1 MNPQTLSLYKQLF
14 GDSYL
19 YFLTKIIPGITGLL
33 SVIVFMRWVGPD
45 GYGQFTLLLSFVMAT
60 GALSSGWL
68 NQALLRYFSKDE
80 NKVEFPRI
88 IFQGTLISILT
99 GFFILLAGYYFFL
112 DLNIFGFIVIY
123 LFLVSIILFRLK
135 SSLLQAGLKPKK
147 VTQISVIQSILG
159 LVIPVIF
166 LIGFNHFLSI
176 IAGISIAYLLTGYQK
191 NQFQPNDSIAIT
203 TDRRNL
209 ILLKYFSFGI
219 PLSFRMFLG
228 LLIPFLDRW
237 FIMFFLDKSVTG
249 FYAGYS
255 EIIMRV
261 FSIILFPITLAI
273 HPRATHL
280 WNHGKERESLDLVK
294 KGIWIQT
301 GIFFL
306 AFMIFILFEMRFF
319 QLTKMLIP
327 GLNTDFAV
335 LGMPIFLSGFLWQV
349 SLLIH
354 KPLELSEK
362 PKKMIW
368 AIVFS
373 LGVVVFGNALYL
385 PRFGVLATAYTS
397 VASAMVYIISILIFI
412 KFDNNSRT
420 KNEY

>member
-14 GDSYL
+14 GDSFF

-33 SVIVFMRWVGPD
+33 SIIVFMRWIGPD
-45 GYGQFTLLLSFVMAT
+45 GYGQFTLLLSLVMAT

-68 NQALLRYFSKDE
+68 NQALLRYYSQDE

-88 IFQGTLISILT
+88 IFQGTLISILI
-99 GFFILLAGYYFFL
+99 GFIILLAGYYFFL
-112 DLNIFGFIVIY
+112 DLNIFGFVVIY
-123 LFLVSIILFRLK
+123 LFLISIILFRLK

-294 KGIWIQT
+294 KGIGIQT

-306 AFMIFILFEMRFF
+306 AFMIFILFEMKFF

-373 LGVVVFGNALYL
+373 LGVVVFGNTLYL

-397 VASAMVYIISILIFI
+397 VASAMVYIISILILI